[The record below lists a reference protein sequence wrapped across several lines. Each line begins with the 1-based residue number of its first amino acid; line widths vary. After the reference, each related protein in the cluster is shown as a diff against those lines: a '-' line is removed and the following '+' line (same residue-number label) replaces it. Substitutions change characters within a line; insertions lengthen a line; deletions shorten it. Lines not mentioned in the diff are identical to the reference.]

1 MDTIN
6 QMNNQ
11 MNAPMSPMPQM
22 EQPSKGSGFRIAVA
36 VIVLALVVIG
46 AVFLYGTMDKGTIV
60 PVNEQAAIQ
69 QAQQQAQ
76 VPVEPSN
83 ADLKADLDAATV
95 IDTSADLKA
104 IDSQF

>member
-11 MNAPMSPMPQM
+11 MNSPMSQMPQM
-22 EQPSKGSGFRIAVA
+22 EQPSKGSGFRIAIAVIVVA
-36 VIVLALVVIG
+36 VIVIA
-46 AVFLYGTMDKGTIV
+46 AVFLYGTMDKGTVV

-69 QAQQQAQ
+69 PAQQQAK
-76 VPVEPSN
+76 VVEPAT
-83 ADLKADLDAATV
+83 ADLQADLDAATQ

-104 IDSQF
+104 IDKQF

>member
-6 QMNNQ
+6 QMNSQ
-11 MNAPMSPMPQM
+11 MNAPMSQMPQA
-22 EQPSKGSGFRIAVA
+22 EQPSKGSGFRIAIA
-36 VIVLALVVIG
+36 VIVVAIIVIA
-46 AVFLYGTMDKGTIV
+46 AVFLYGSTNEAVPV

-69 QAQQQAQ
+69 PAQQQAQ
-76 VPVEPSN
+76 VVEPTT
-83 ADLKADLDAATV
+83 AELQADLDAATL